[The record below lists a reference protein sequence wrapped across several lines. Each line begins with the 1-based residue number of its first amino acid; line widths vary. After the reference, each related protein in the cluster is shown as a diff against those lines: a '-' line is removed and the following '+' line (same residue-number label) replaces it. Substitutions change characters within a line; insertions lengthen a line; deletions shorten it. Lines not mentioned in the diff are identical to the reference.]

1 MQEIW
6 DVARKVS
13 CAAPDANEKTIAF
26 KPFVVDMLEVVSV
39 PVSSGSVDCWMDIRR
54 GSFPNVSVRPRHGD
68 TPRTG
73 SRGPSVG

>member
-1 MQEIW
+1 M
-6 DVARKVS
+6 ARKVS

-54 GSFPNVSVRPRHGD
+54 GSFPNVSVNLFSIHYEKCRC
-68 TPRTG
+68 TY
-73 SRGPSVG
+73 VL